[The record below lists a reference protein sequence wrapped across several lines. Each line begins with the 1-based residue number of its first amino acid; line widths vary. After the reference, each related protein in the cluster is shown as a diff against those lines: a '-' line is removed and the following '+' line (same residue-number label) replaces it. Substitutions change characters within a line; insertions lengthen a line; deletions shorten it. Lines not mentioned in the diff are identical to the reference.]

1 MDQADLL
8 LPVAVGDYTDF
19 YASVYHATNVGRIF
33 RPDNPLLPNYKHVP
47 IAYHGRSSSIVAS
60 GTDVIRPNGQSKAP
74 DATHPS
80 FGPSQRL
87 DYELEIGTFVGVGNE
102 LGQPVA
108 LDEAE
113 QHLFGLCLL
122 NDWSARDIQAWEYQ
136 PLGPFLA
143 KSFMSTISPWLVTLE
158 ALAPFR
164 SPALARPEDDPR
176 PLPYLS
182 SITNEEMGGIEVKVE
197 VFLCS
202 AQMRDQGLDPVRLSQ
217 NSFLN
222 MYWTVAQMVTHH
234 TSNGCNLRTGDLLG
248 SGTVSGP
255 QSDALGCLLEIT
267 RSGAV
272 QLPTG
277 ESRRFLLDGDEVIFR
292 GYCARDGYRRIGFGE
307 CRGTIVPAASS

>member
-1 MDQADLL
+1 
-8 LPVAVGDYTDF
+8 
-19 YASVYHATNVGRIF
+19 
-33 RPDNPLLPNYKHVP
+33 
-47 IAYHGRSSSIVAS
+47 
-60 GTDVIRPNGQSKAP
+60 
-74 DATHPS
+74 
-80 FGPSQRL
+80 
-87 DYELEIGTFVGVGNE
+87 
-102 LGQPVA
+102 
-108 LDEAE
+108 
-113 QHLFGLCLL
+113 
-122 NDWSARDIQAWEYQ
+122 
-136 PLGPFLA
+136 
-143 KSFMSTISPWLVTLE
+143 
-158 ALAPFR
+158 
-164 SPALARPEDDPR
+164 
-176 PLPYLS
+176 
-182 SITNEEMGGIEVKVE
+182 MGGIEVKVE